1 MAVITLYLQ
10 DDLIR
15 QCKKLAKKQKIT
27 LNEFIVK
34 ALTEFINE
42 QKAKKCQTDSTS
54 NNKS

>member
-1 MAVITLYLQ
+1 MAVITLHLDEQ
-10 DDLIR
+10 ILN

-42 QKAKKCQTDSTS
+42 QEAKKCQTDSIL
-54 NNKS
+54 NKKS